1 MLTVGYGDVT
11 PVTVEERGYAI
22 CAMIIAC
29 GVFAYVVG
37 SVEAI
42 F

>member
-1 MLTVGYGDVT
+1 MLTVGYGDVV
-11 PVTVEERGYAI
+11 PFTVEERGYAI
-22 CAMIIAC
+22 CAEVVAC